1 MVCCASKLQGLRV
14 LACRYAADLCHFAVL
29 LLMQPC
35 KYLNGLRPQVVLQVI
50 IFVKQHPQ
58 SYVEWLACLNKARTT
73 KMLVLHPWFISTMP
87 TWFIIRRLRSEVDDT
102 GLLCISRLCFS
113 PLQWSC
119 ACIMRKHWYTSATL
133 RRSLILLSRV
143 SMQTFKT
150 LLRSADQ
157 VVMVSCRDF

>member
-1 MVCCASKLQGLRV
+1 MVCCASKPPGLRV

-102 GLLCISRLCFS
+102 GLLCISRL
-113 PLQWSC
+113 
-119 ACIMRKHWYTSATL
+119 
-133 RRSLILLSRV
+133 V
-143 SMQTFKT
+143 SV
-150 LLRSADQ
+150 LCNGAVL
-157 VVMVSCRDF
+157 V